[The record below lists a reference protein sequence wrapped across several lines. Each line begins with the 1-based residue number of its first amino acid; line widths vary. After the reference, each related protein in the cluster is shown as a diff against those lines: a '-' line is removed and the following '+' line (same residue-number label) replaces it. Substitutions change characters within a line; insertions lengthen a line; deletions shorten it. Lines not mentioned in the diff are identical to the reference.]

1 MIGAVLYQ
9 SPLLQVPGA
18 VAFEGQSLV
27 DASGVPYHYSD
38 PLAEQRR
45 LLDAPSLVDRSHRAV
60 VAVSGP
66 DAPAFLNNVLSQKL
80 DTAAAGFGA
89 DALDLDA
96 QGRILHHAGVMFD
109 GQTFY
114 LDVPRAQRDS
124 LVAYLQ
130 RMVFWSDVTIRD
142 ADLGVFTVFSPA
154 GVVRIECAVATRE
167 VPWVGGLTRTDS
179 LVPRAELEA
188 AARAFRDAGGQL
200 AGLMAFT
207 AQRVRAGEPE
217 LAADLD
223 AKAIPHEVPRLINRA
238 GRLGAVHLEKGC
250 YRGQETV
257 ARVENLGRA
266 PRLLVMLQ
274 LDGSAPAE
282 PAPGAEITAGGRKV
296 GRLGTVVHDADYGP
310 IALGLLKRSAL
321 DAALDIGG
329 TAATVDP
336 DFLPA
341 DEAGGAGRRAVDQLR
356 HRSSQTGGEF
366 S

>member
-1 MIGAVLYQ
+1 MIGAVPYQ

-18 VAFEGQSLV
+18 VAFEGQSLI
-27 DASGVPYHYSD
+27 DASGVPFHYSD

-45 LLDAPSLVDRSHRAV
+45 LHDAPSLVDRSHRAV
-60 VAVSGP
+60 VAVAGP
-66 DAPAFLNNVLSQKL
+66 DAPAFLNNLLSQKL
-80 DTAAAGFGA
+80 DTAPAGFGA
-89 DALDLDA
+89 EALDLDA

-109 GQTFY
+109 GETFY

-124 LVAYLQ
+124 LVSYLE
-130 RMVFWSDVTIRD
+130 RMVFWSDVSIRE
-142 ADLGVFTVFSPA
+142 ADLGVLTAFSPA
-154 GVVRIECAVATRE
+154 GAALITGAAASRE
-167 VPWVGGLTRTDS
+167 VPWVGGLTRTDA
-179 LVPRAELEA
+179 LVPRPEIEA
-188 AARAFRDAGGQL
+188 AARAFRKAGGQL

-238 GRLGAVHLEKGC
+238 GRIGAVHLEKGC

-274 LDGSAPAE
+274 LDGSAPVE

-310 IALGLLKRSAL
+310 IALGLVKRSAL
-321 DAALDIGG
+321 EAALDIDG